1 MHHIYILLCSDS
13 SYYIGHTTN
22 VKARLKAH
30 NEGRGA
36 AHTFKHR
43 PVVLVFTEAHPTKLT
58 AIRRERQ
65 LKRWTRAKKEALIR
79 GDLDLLHKLSR
90 RQN

>member
-1 MHHIYILLCSDS
+1 MHHIYILRCSDA

-22 VKARLKAH
+22 IKARVQ
-30 NEGRGA
+30 
-36 AHTFKHR
+36 AHTFKHC
-43 PVVLVFTEAHPTKLT
+43 PVVLVFTESHPTRLT

-79 GDLDLLHKLSR
+79 GDLAGLRILSKR
-90 RQN
+90 RN

>member
-1 MHHIYILLCSDS
+1 MHYIYILRCSDA

-22 VKARLKAH
+22 VEARVRAH
-30 NEGRGA
+30 NMGLGA
-36 AHTFKHR
+36 AHTDKR
-43 PVVLVFTEAHPTKLT
+43 LPVKLIYTEAHPTKLT

-90 RQN
+90 RQR

>member
-1 MHHIYILLCSDS
+1 MHHIYILLCSDN

-22 VKARLKAH
+22 VEARVRAH
-30 NEGRGA
+30 NMGLGA
-36 AHTFKHR
+36 AHTYKR
-43 PVVLVFTEAHPTKLT
+43 LPVKLIYTEAHPTKLT

-79 GDLDLLHKLSR
+79 GDPVCLRILSKR
-90 RQN
+90 RN